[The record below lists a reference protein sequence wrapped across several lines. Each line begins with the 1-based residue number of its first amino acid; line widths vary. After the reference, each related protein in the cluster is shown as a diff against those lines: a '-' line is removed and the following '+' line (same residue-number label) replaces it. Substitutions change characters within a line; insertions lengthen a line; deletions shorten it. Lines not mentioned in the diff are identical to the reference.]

1 MVSTMNSSQAL
12 SSLRLSRLVDLCGV
26 GDTLW
31 DIGCDH
37 GLAGLLAGRS
47 GSFKHICFVDPSSL
61 VIEKLRDTLDSD
73 IPKGFSFSIL
83 EERGDQIK
91 VSHPNNVFLMAG
103 FGGKGIIEALK
114 AISLQLSLPN
124 RFVLAPHRDNL
135 AVRDFLQQAD
145 WHLVTEEIIEE
156 NEQFY
161 EVLVV
166 ESRSGVRVSRFGEQQ
181 WQTPTGL
188 RRCDDLLKKL
198 SIHRNPQD
206 QDFVKHLLNLQNSS
220 KTP

>member
-1 MVSTMNSSQAL
+1 MNSSQAL
-12 SSLRLSRLVDLCGV
+12 FSLRLSRLVELCGG

-37 GLAGLLAGRS
+37 GLAGLLAGKS
-47 GSFKHICFVDPSSL
+47 GAFKHICFVDTSSL
-61 VIEKLRDTLDSD
+61 VIGKLRHTLTSD
-73 IPKGFSFSIL
+73 IPKGFSFSIH
-83 EERGDQIK
+83 EVRGEQIK
-91 VSHPNNVFLMAG
+91 VIHPNNVFLMAG
-103 FGGKGIIEALK
+103 FGGKAIIESVT
-114 AISLQLSLPN
+114 AISSQLHVPN

-135 AVRDFLQQAD
+135 AVRDFLQRAD

-181 WQTPTGL
+181 WQTPIGI
-188 RRCDDLLKKL
+188 RRRDDLLKKL
-198 SIHRNPQD
+198 SIHRNPLD